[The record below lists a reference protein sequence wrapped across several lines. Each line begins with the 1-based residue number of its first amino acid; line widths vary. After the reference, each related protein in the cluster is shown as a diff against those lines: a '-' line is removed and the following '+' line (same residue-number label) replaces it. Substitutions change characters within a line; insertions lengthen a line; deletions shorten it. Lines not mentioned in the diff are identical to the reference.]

1 MASVLTPSATV
12 RPIAAGFASPLPSR
26 LTPTKVHYDPQPLR
40 SMKKSKKNAAASQ
53 SSRLPLL
60 PTVITPNLRV
70 RSSFSFVPLLFS
82 PSSCSS
88 FLNFLPL
95 RAKLRPQAQGA
106 DYSPPSPSPSDDAT
120 EDAFS
125 WSSVFLPFL
134 FPALGGLL
142 FGYDIGATSGASIS
156 IQVSG
161 SLYGALA
168 GSLIAYPT
176 SDFLGRRREL
186 IAAAALYLVGGLVT
200 GCAPDLVVLIIGRL
214 IYGIGIGMLGY
225 LVGSVEITAVGGWR
239 YMYGLSA
246 PIALVMA
253 LGMWTLPPSPRW
265 LLLRAVQGKGALEDY
280 KEKALNA
287 LAKLRG
293 RPAGDKISERQIDE
307 TLVSLKA
314 AYAEEESEGSVLEV
328 FQGASLKAFIIGG
341 GLVLFQQVSFGPI
354 SWLMVSEIFPL
365 RTRGRGISLAVLT
378 NFGSNALVT
387 FAFSPLKELVGP
399 ANIFLLFGAIALL
412 SLAFVYFYVPET
424 KGLSL
429 EEIENKILN

>member
-12 RPIAAGFASPLPSR
+12 RPIAGGFASPLPSR

-328 FQGASLKAFIIGG
+328 
-341 GLVLFQQVSFGPI
+341 SFGPI

>member
-12 RPIAAGFASPLPSR
+12 RPIAGGFASPLPSR

-125 WSSVFLPFL
+125 WSSVFLPC
-134 FPALGGLL
+134 
-142 FGYDIGATSGASIS
+142 FG
-156 IQVSG
+156 V
-161 SLYGALA
+161 
-168 GSLIAYPT
+168 
-176 SDFLGRRREL
+176 GRRREL

-214 IYGIGIGMLGY
+214 IYGIGIGMKKREKRRENL
-225 LVGSVEITAVGGWR
+225 EIQCC
-239 YMYGLSA
+239 S
-246 PIALVMA
+246 PD
-253 LGMWTLPPSPRW
+253 PNPSPTGFSA
-265 LLLRAVQGKGALEDY
+265 LRRENL
-280 KEKALNA
+280 
-287 LAKLRG
+287 LAKASQGDFFFPCRLLGEKKRL
-293 RPAGDKISERQIDE
+293 PA
-307 TLVSLKA
+307 
-314 AYAEEESEGSVLEV
+314 
-328 FQGASLKAFIIGG
+328 
-341 GLVLFQQVSFGPI
+341 
-354 SWLMVSEIFPL
+354 
-365 RTRGRGISLAVLT
+365 
-378 NFGSNALVT
+378 
-387 FAFSPLKELVGP
+387 
-399 ANIFLLFGAIALL
+399 
-412 SLAFVYFYVPET
+412 
-424 KGLSL
+424 
-429 EEIENKILN
+429 